1 LPYLFRDIWPPLDL
15 ILLSE
20 YQSLKVFTMQNFL
33 LKQQLGSTVLPI
45 GTDGFLNSMHLGSKA
60 GFSDNFKPL
69 ASNVQD
75 LKIYH
80 QV

>member
-1 LPYLFRDIWPPLDL
+1 
-15 ILLSE
+15 
-20 YQSLKVFTMQNFL
+20 MQNFL